1 MNAHAAIGFCLE
13 CKANVPLKPA
23 TLTFGMLCENCG
35 SNRIERQKA
44 EPVPA
49 NPPSSGVS
57 DAPGCGC
64 KVEMRSAKDSM
75 CRIDFIIVRCPLHDA
90 ASDLYAALDKLTALL
105 LKPISAQSTAV
116 QLAHVELIE
125 RGCEDAKSALAKA
138 RGEKPN
144 ETR

>member
-1 MNAHAAIGFCLE
+1 MALPTYNRHCSKCGKGVVLGTICE
-13 CKANVPLKPA
+13 C
-23 TLTFGMLCENCG
+23 GMASPGEDY
-35 SNRIERQKA
+35 
-44 EPVPA
+44 VPA